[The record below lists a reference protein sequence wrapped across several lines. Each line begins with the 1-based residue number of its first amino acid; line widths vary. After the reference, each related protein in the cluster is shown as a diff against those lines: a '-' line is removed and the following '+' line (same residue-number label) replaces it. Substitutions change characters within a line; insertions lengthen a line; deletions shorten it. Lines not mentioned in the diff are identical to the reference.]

1 MIDRLSGVVAAKG
14 SEGVVID
21 VSGVGFLAEVSATTL
36 RDVPAVGEACI
47 LFTHLNVREDAL
59 QLFGFSSEEE
69 RELFRLFIG
78 VSKIGPKL
86 ALAALS
92 CRRPAELK
100 RALATGDVGLF
111 SSVPGIGK
119 KTAERLIL
127 ELREKVG
134 DLTLRTGELSAGGA
148 AGDDGPLSLA
158 RAALMEL
165 GLAAQEAD
173 RLLINADPEAP
184 VEMIVRRALGG
195 RGRLESGT

>member
-1 MIDRLSGVVAAKG
+1 MIERLTGVVAAKG
-14 SEGVVID
+14 GEGVVID
-21 VSGVGFLAEVSATTL
+21 VGGVGFLAEVSGVTL
-36 RDVPAVGEACI
+36 GDVPSVGEHCV
-47 LFTHLNVREDAL
+47 LFTHLHVREDAL

-92 CRRPAELK
+92 CRRPRDLK
-100 RALATGDVGLF
+100 RALASGDVALF

-134 DLTLRTGELSAGGA
+134 EAGALVGGGA
-148 AGDDGPLSLA
+148 AGTAYAADGSLALA
-158 RAALMEL
+158 RAALVEL
-165 GLAAQEAD
+165 GMTLQEAD
-173 RLLINADPEAP
+173 RLLVNADPEAP
-184 VEMIVRRALGG
+184 VEKIIRQALGG
-195 RGRLESGT
+195 RS